1 VRKAASV
8 RTEKSKRMSTL
19 DSRPARLLLRNGAL
33 LIISPMIISFGLWGA
48 LPPAYSSDLFWKD
61 IPRWLGLFEN
71 IFRVVVLS
79 LPGILYFGKTET
91 GQPLG
96 WRLYIG
102 GLVAYLASYVA
113 QIVYPDSA
121 WSQSV
126 MGFTAPAWSPLF
138 WFAGI
143 GLVCARS
150 WLAIPWH
157 RAIYFSCACI
167 FLIFHVGH
175 TGLVYF
181 NMAH

>member
-1 VRKAASV
+1 
-8 RTEKSKRMSTL
+8 MSTR
-19 DSRPARLLLRNGAL
+19 DSLPARILLRNGAL
-33 LIISPMIISFGLWGA
+33 LTIPPMLISFGLGGA
-48 LPPAYSSDLFWKD
+48 LPAAYGPDLFWKD
-61 IPRWLGLFEN
+61 IPKWLGLFEN
-71 IFRVVVLS
+71 TFRVLVLS
-79 LPGILYFGKTET
+79 LPGILYFGKKET

-96 WRLYIG
+96 WSLYLG
-102 GLVAYLASYVA
+102 GLLVYLASYLA

-126 MGFTAPAWSPLF
+126 IGFTAPAWSTLL

-157 RAIYFSCACI
+157 RATYLSSASI
-167 FLIFHVGH
+167 FLVFHVGH

-181 NMAH
+181 KMAH